1 MYTSKITKIIYL
13 YNEVFCQIFN
23 FHIYSIEIK
32 YFQKLINIIL
42 TKDSKRNYYIT
53 TYIFIFGLRY
63 KI

>member
-42 TKDSKRNYYIT
+42 TKDSKRNY
-53 TYIFIFGLRY
+53 
-63 KI
+63 